1 MADELKRHPVAK
13 KRKIWQKSIP
23 SAKASGK
30 LGLTLLLIL
39 VLLAGCVAADNS
51 SDAPD
56 LSEYPWVYLRDGL
69 PMEQPGDSGKVILV
83 GDVMLGRGLA
93 EENAPLEKAAAW
105 LRTADLTLGNLEC
118 AIAPENLA
126 LANAPD
132 FASAQQPFFLV
143 APASA
148 AGELEL
154 AGFDLLGM
162 ANNHALDRGLEGLA
176 DTASALESAGMLAI
190 GAAETPEAA
199 YQAQIRPVGN
209 AQVAFLA
216 FNAIPSPRGPE
227 WSGEVRQT
235 QAESTWTLA
244 GWDRDKALAAVRAAN
259 QQADA
264 VVVFVHWGYEYDTR
278 VDPAQRE
285 MATALVTAGADL
297 IVGHHPHVIQ
307 AMEMLPKPGGGQA
320 LVAFSLGNFVFDQS
334 FEQTDQSLAL
344 RAFFDREGLRAVQAL
359 PVHAGLQPTL
369 FSPQEARQF
378 TSRNPSRWST
388 PAIESLAYR
397 CDSQACAQVG
407 VAGITPEL
415 PEEQKISSAEIDLD
429 GDGRPERV
437 SLRAAGVQIS
447 GGSLP
452 AWQSPADWQVIDLA
466 LGDPN
471 LDGRQEL
478 LMAVRKPDRS
488 GVVLSHPFVFGY
500 RQGEYRLLWGGSA
513 VSDPILEVELGDTN
527 GDGQQE
533 LIVLEELHG
542 DQGRAVSVWRWHGW
556 GFSQVWRSPP
566 GNYEHLRLGVDPQD
580 GRRLIFIDHLPSAV
594 DPRS

>member
-1 MADELKRHPVAK
+1 MWGV
-13 KRKIWQKSIP
+13 
-23 SAKASGK
+23 
-30 LGLTLLLIL
+30 TLLLTL
-39 VLLAGCVAADNS
+39 VLLAGCMAAVNTN
-51 SDAPD
+51 DAPN
-56 LSEYPWVYLRDGL
+56 LSGYPWVYLRDGL
-69 PMEQPGDSGKVILV
+69 PMEQAGDTGQVILV
-83 GDVMLGRGLA
+83 GDVMLGRGVA
-93 EENAPLEKAAAW
+93 EENDPLEKAASW

-132 FASAQQPFFLV
+132 FASTEQPFFLV

-148 AGELEL
+148 VGELEQ

-176 DTASALESAGMLAI
+176 DTISALKSAGMEAI
-190 GAAETPEAA
+190 GAAETPEQA
-199 YQAQIRPVGN
+199 YQALIRPVGE

-227 WSGEVRQT
+227 WSGEVRQP
-235 QAESTWTLA
+235 QAETTWTLA
-244 GWDRDKALAAVRAAN
+244 GWDREKALAAVHAAS

-264 VVVFVHWGYEYDTR
+264 VVVFVHWGYEYEPR

-285 MATALVTAGADL
+285 MATALVAAGADL
-297 IVGHHPHVIQ
+297 IAGHHPHVIQ
-307 AMEMLPKPGGGQA
+307 ALETLPKPDGSQA
-320 LVAFSLGNFVFDQS
+320 LVAFSLGNFVFDQG
-334 FEQTDQSLAL
+334 FEQTGQGLAL
-344 RAFFDREGLRAVQAL
+344 QVFFDRQGLRAVQAL

-369 FSPQEARQF
+369 FSPKEALEF
-378 TSRNPSRWST
+378 MERNPSRLPISA
-388 PAIESLAYR
+388 PESLAFR
-397 CDSQACAQVG
+397 CDTQACAQVE
-407 VAGITPEL
+407 AAEITPKL
-415 PEEQKISSAEIDLD
+415 PEEQESSSDEVDLD
-429 GDGRPERV
+429 GDGRMERV
-437 SLRAAGVQIS
+437 SLRAGGVQIS

-452 AWQSPADWQVIDLA
+452 AWQSPTDWQVTDLA

-471 LDGRQEL
+471 QDGRQEL

-513 VSDPILEVELGDTN
+513 VSDPILEVELGDTD

-566 GNYEHLRLGVDPQD
+566 DVYERLRLGTDPQD
-580 GRRLIFIDHLPSAV
+580 GRRLIFIDRLPTAV
-594 DPRS
+594 GTRS

>member
-1 MADELKRHPVAK
+1 VSETIEIW
-13 KRKIWQKSIP
+13 RKTIQP
-23 SAKASGK
+23 AKAPGK
-30 LGLTLLLIL
+30 LGFALLLIL
-39 VLLAGCVAADNS
+39 VLLAGCVAVIHS

-56 LSEYPWVYLRDGL
+56 LSEYPWVHLRDGL
-69 PMEQPGDSGKVILV
+69 PMQQAGDTSQAILV
-83 GDVMLGRGLA
+83 GDVMLGRGVI
-93 EENAPLEKAAAW
+93 EESAPFEKAAPW

-118 AIAPENLA
+118 AIAAENLA

-132 FASAQQPFFLV
+132 FASAAQPFFLV

-148 AGELEL
+148 AGELNE

-162 ANNHALDRGLEGLA
+162 ANNHALDQGLEGLA
-176 DTASALESAGMLAI
+176 NTAAALKSAGMEAI
-190 GAAETPEAA
+190 GAAETPEQA
-199 YQAQIRPVGN
+199 YQALIQPVGEV
-209 AQVAFLA
+209 QVAFLA

-227 WSGEVRQT
+227 WSGEVRQP
-235 QAESTWTLA
+235 QAETTWALA

-259 QQADA
+259 QKADA

-285 MATALVTAGADL
+285 MARALVAAGADL
-297 IVGHHPHVIQ
+297 IAGHHPHVIQ
-307 AMEMLPKPGGGQA
+307 ELETLPKPGGGQA
-320 LVAFSLGNFVFDQS
+320 LVAYSLGNFVFDQG
-334 FEQTDQSLAL
+334 FDETDQGLAL
-344 RAFFDREGLRAVQAL
+344 RAIFDRQGLRAVQAL

-378 TSRNPSRWST
+378 TSSNPSRWPT
-388 PAIESLAYR
+388 PAPESLAYR

-407 VAGITPEL
+407 AAGITPDL
-415 PEEQKISSAEIDLD
+415 PKGQKFSSGGIDLD
-429 GDGRPERV
+429 GDGRLERV
-437 SLRAAGVQIS
+437 SLSAGSVQIS
-447 GGSLP
+447 GASLP
-452 AWQSPADWQVIDLA
+452 DWQSPADWQVIDLA

-471 LDGRQEL
+471 QDGRQEL

-500 RQGEYRLLWGGSA
+500 RRGEYRLLWGGSA

-542 DQGRAVSVWRWHGW
+542 DQGRALSVWRWHGW
-556 GFSQVWRSPP
+556 GFSQVWRSLP
-566 GNYEHLRLGVDPQD
+566 GAYQRLRLGIDPQD
-580 GRRLIFIDHLPSAV
+580 GSRLILIERLPSAV
-594 DPRS
+594 GARS